1 MGVLR
6 EVWYEVYVGDPKT
19 VAAMR
24 DHPVFKT
31 PPQSQIILRD
41 FDAPVDVADA
51 YVQRLTTYL
60 QVNPNLT
67 VKRASCKYTK

>member
-41 FDAPVDVADA
+41 FDAPVNVADR
-51 YVQRLTTYL
+51 YVQRLTSYL
-60 QVNPNLT
+60 QVIVRFT
-67 VKRASCKYTK
+67 IKTFSYKSSE